1 MAYTCEL
8 TDKDKILYQLV
19 LPTLPDEIQEMLS
32 GDRIMGGGP
41 PAPAP
46 PPPVVNTKS
55 IFSYSPAAH
64 LLALTVVGGL
74 VGMSAS
80 SIHLFYYSPLALRF
94 GTKLCTDGG
103 DQIIGLLNAFLNPGL
118 TCGAR
123 QAALDILMKAVTV
136 SWVGAGIGELWSGG
150 VAYKK
155 ILEWAN
161 KFEFSCKR
169 APPAAAGVGG
179 TRRKTNRKRRGSRRY
194 RK

>member
-1 MAYTCEL
+1 MAYTCDL
-8 TDKDKILYQLV
+8 SDKDKILYQLV
-19 LPTLPDEIQEMLS
+19 LPTLPGEIQEILN

-46 PPPVVNTKS
+46 APVVNTKS
-55 IFSYSPAAH
+55 IFSYSPATH

-74 VGMSAS
+74 IGMSAG

-94 GTKLCTDGG
+94 GTKLCTDGT

-123 QAALDILMKAVTV
+123 QAALDNLMKAVTI

-161 KFEFSCKR
+161 TIEFKCKR
-169 APPAAAGVGG
+169 SPPAAAGVGG
-179 TRRKTNRKRRGSRRY
+179 ARRKTHRKRRGSRRC